1 MIRLFLPLVL
11 SLIVAGA
18 AEAVQPAASDDYMVR
33 LCRQELEARLFQG
46 GTKGEAFV
54 TAKEIHREGRGVT
67 VHLALASG
75 EGRTTAGSCI
85 FRDGK
90 LFDVK

>member
-1 MIRLFLPLVL
+1 MIRPFLTLAL
-11 SLIVAGA
+11 SLMFVGA
-18 AEAVQPAASDDYMVR
+18 AAAAPPSASDDDMVR

-54 TAKEIHREGRGVT
+54 TAKEFRREADGVT
-67 VHLALASG
+67 LHLALASG

>member
-1 MIRLFLPLVL
+1 MIRLFLPLAL

-18 AEAVQPAASDDYMVR
+18 AAAAQPVASDDDMVR

-46 GTKGEAFV
+46 GPKGDAFV
-54 TAKEIHREGRGVT
+54 TAKEIRHDARGVT
-67 VHLALASG
+67 VHLAFASG
-75 EGRTTAGSCI
+75 EGRTAAGSCL